1 MRKRRPS
8 SGTGAAPESWFQRHF
23 LLITLIAA
31 LVIAF
36 LAEMPWLSRPVRTYL
51 LQGDTVALL
60 TLLAAGGPYPVR
72 GSLRRGPNPLLL
84 ALLAWCLLSAILAPF
99 RTFAV
104 AELLRLML
112 CGGVYFA
119 ASTGLTL
126 REVPL
131 AAYSVLLLGGAV
143 ALGGIVQFGSGQP
156 LRQGEIASLFGNH
169 EQFGSFL
176 ALLLPVA
183 LAFAL
188 DRDGEPRVLLGAQA
202 ITLIVGGALLLARTR
217 SAWVGGVIGLLV
229 LSLLAFQFVPLRFSR
244 ANKSLIIGPPL
255 LIILAFVGFMS
266 VSQIAPLVSARA
278 ASLTHVLED
287 TSFADRLHRWKSACR
302 MASDKPVTG
311 WGLGSFPVLQ
321 SRWTHQGDEQAQVL
335 AHGTGH
341 TNLAHN
347 FWAQWAAETGGVG
360 LALYVA
366 AIAAFFGTGLHAL
379 RAMLPGSSRT
389 LLMGCLAGVSAGV
402 VDAFGAPSYTFPG
415 VSALFWLW
423 VGLGMAA
430 CREGKGSD
438 ASLPPT
444 PRGVWIGSVSV
455 GAVAALIA
463 LGVGFVQ
470 RL

>member
-1 MRKRRPS
+1 MS
-8 SGTGAAPESWFQRHF
+8 EGWFQRHF
-23 LLITLIAA
+23 LLTALIAA

-36 LAEMPWLSRPVRTYL
+36 LAEMPWLSRQVRAWL

-60 TLLAAGGPYPVR
+60 TLLAASGPYPVR
-72 GSLRRGPNPLLL
+72 GTLRRGPNPLLL
-84 ALLAWCLLSAILAPF
+84 ALLSWCLLSVALAPF
-99 RTFAV
+99 RAFAV
-104 AELLRLML
+104 AELLRLLL

-131 AAYSVLLLGGAV
+131 AAYTVLILGGAV

-156 LRQGEIASLFGNH
+156 LRQGEITSLFGNH

-188 DRDGEPRVLLGAQA
+188 DREGEPRILLGAQA
-202 ITLIVGGALLLARTR
+202 LTLIVGGALLLTRTR
-217 SAWVGGVIGLLV
+217 SAWAGGTAGLLV
-229 LSLLAFQFVPLRFSR
+229 LSLLALRFAPMR
-244 ANKSLIIGPPL
+244 LNKANKALIIGPPL
-255 LIILAFVGFMS
+255 LVLLAFAGFVS

-302 MASDKPVTG
+302 MAADKPVTG

-321 SRWTHQGDEQAQVL
+321 SRWTHQGDETALVL

-347 FWAQWAAETGGVG
+347 FWAQWGAETGGVG
-360 LALYVA
+360 LALYAA
-366 AIAAFFGTGLHAL
+366 AIAAFFGTGLHTL
-379 RAMLPGSSRT
+379 KSLPPGSRRT
-389 LLMGCLAGVSAGV
+389 LLMGCLAGATAGV

-423 VGLGMAA
+423 IGLGIAA
-430 CREGKGSD
+430 CREGEGSVS
-438 ASLPPT
+438 ALPPT
-444 PRGVWIGSVSV
+444 PRGVWIGSISAGV
-455 GAVAALIA
+455 VAALIV
-463 LGVGFVQ
+463 LGVGFGQ
-470 RL
+470 RP

>member
-1 MRKRRPS
+1 MRQRRPS
-8 SGTGAAPESWFQRHF
+8 LGKGATPQNWFQRHF
-23 LLITLIAA
+23 LLIAVVAA
-31 LVIAF
+31 LIIAF
-36 LAEMPWLSRPVRTYL
+36 LAEMPWLSRPVRTWL
-51 LQGDTVALL
+51 LQGSTVALL

-72 GSLRRGPNPLLL
+72 DSLRRGPNPLLL
-84 ALLAWCLLSAILAPF
+84 ALLAWCLLSAVLAPF

-104 AELLRLML
+104 AELLRLLL

-126 REVPL
+126 REAPL
-131 AAYSVLLLGGAV
+131 AAYTVLLLGAAV

-156 LRQGEIASLFGNH
+156 LRQGEITSLFGNH

-188 DRDGEPRVLLGAQA
+188 DREGEPRVLLGAQA
-202 ITLIVGGALLLARTR
+202 VTLIVGGALLLTRTR
-217 SAWVGGVIGLLV
+217 SAWAGATAGLLV
-229 LSLLAFQFVPLRFSR
+229 LSLLALRFAPPRLNR
-244 ANKSLIIGPPL
+244 ASKALIIGPL
-255 LIILAFVGFMS
+255 LLVALAFVGLVS

-278 ASLTHVLED
+278 ASLTHMLED
-287 TSFADRLHRWKSACR
+287 TSFADRLHRWESACR
-302 MASDKPVTG
+302 MASEKPVTG

-321 SRWTHQGDEQAQVL
+321 SRWTHQGDEPAQVL

-347 FWAQWAAETGGVG
+347 FWAQWGAETGGVG
-360 LALYVA
+360 LALYA
-366 AIAAFFGTGLHAL
+366 ASIAAFFGTALHTL
-379 RAMLPGSSRT
+379 KSLPPGTRRT
-389 LLMGCLAGVSAGV
+389 LLLGCLAGVSAGV
-402 VDAFGAPSYTFPG
+402 VDALGAPSYTFPG

-423 VGLGMAA
+423 LGLGIAA
-430 CREGKGSD
+430 CREGQGSD
-438 ASLPPT
+438 AALPPT
-444 PRGVWIGSVSV
+444 PRGVWIGAASA
-455 GAVAALIA
+455 GAVAALIV